1 MNLSVGSP
9 MPLGERCVDWLESE
23 VREWIIGKVRRGNYW
38 LEFLL
43 KALVGM
49 SVMAPILS
57 GLLSHDGFLSECLPS

>member
-38 LEFLL
+38 LEFFI
-43 KALVGM
+43 KGFGGDVG
-49 SVMAPILS
+49 
-57 GLLSHDGFLSECLPS
+57 DGAYPVWSTQS